1 MSVLSRD
8 LTDPRWLA
16 AKGMLFVI
24 AAAGSTALVVALA
37 IMQGDW
43 RLLLGAHAVGMWCA
57 CRAYYFA
64 FYVIERYAGGGPYA
78 GLLAAARAGLRMI
91 ARRDR

>member
-1 MSVLSRD
+1 MSM
-8 LTDPRWLA
+8 LTREITSPRWLA
-16 AKGMLFVI
+16 AKGVLFVI

-37 IMQGDW
+37 MMHGDW
-43 RLLLGAHAVGMWCA
+43 RVLLGAHVVGVWCA

-78 GLLAAARAGLRMI
+78 GLTAATKSAWRMM
-91 ARRDR
+91 RRG